1 MPPRLYPAVLRRPLI
16 SKLTLSAPTRHP
28 FIHPPPHRQF
38 FNLPQNHRYN
48 RFSNVQNIKY
58 QWSKNPNFRYGTI
71 IVGCGIA
78 IFYLLNLER
87 VPISDRLRFNC
98 IPAAWEREM
107 GKQMYA
113 ELIREY
119 QGRILPPGH
128 PASKMVKKVMER
140 LVPVCGLEGE
150 EWDVAVIA
158 DDKMINA
165 SVLPG

>member
-1 MPPRLYPAVLRRPLI
+1 
-16 SKLTLSAPTRHP
+16 
-28 FIHPPPHRQF
+28 
-38 FNLPQNHRYN
+38 
-48 RFSNVQNIKY
+48 
-58 QWSKNPNFRYGTI
+58 
-71 IVGCGIA
+71 
-78 IFYLLNLER
+78 
-87 VPISDRLRFNC
+87 
-98 IPAAWEREM
+98 M